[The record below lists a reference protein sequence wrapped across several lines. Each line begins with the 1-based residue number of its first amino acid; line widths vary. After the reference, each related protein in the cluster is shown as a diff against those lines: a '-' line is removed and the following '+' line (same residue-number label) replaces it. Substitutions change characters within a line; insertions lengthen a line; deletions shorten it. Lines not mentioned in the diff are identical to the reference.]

1 MAAMT
6 PALLG
11 PMILRA
17 NHVRYRTS
25 AATSLSAEH
34 CVPQSCQVLSETESR
49 MLAAVAEVFVPTDQD
64 PLLAVQSIVEH
75 LDRRLACC
83 LRRMVPA
90 YRAGLAAIDCECVHT
105 TGRNLLGLDFEE
117 RLRFLASLQ
126 SGHKLTAFFSMVA
139 TECGKALEASG
150 HHTA

>member
-25 AATSLSAEH
+25 ATSAVTADQ
-34 CVPQSCQVLSETESR
+34 CVPQTCQVLSATESR
-49 MLAAVAEVFVPTDQD
+49 MLAAVAEAFVPTDLD
-64 PLLAVQSIVEH
+64 PQLAIQSIVEH
-75 LDRRLACC
+75 LDRQLACC
-83 LRRMVPA
+83 LQRMVPA

-105 TGRNLLGLDFEE
+105 TGHNLLGLAFEE
-117 RLRFLASLQ
+117 RLRFLTSLQ
-126 SGHKLTAFFSMVA
+126 SGHKLTAFFSMLA
-139 TECGKALEASG
+139 TECGRALARQN
-150 HHTA
+150 A